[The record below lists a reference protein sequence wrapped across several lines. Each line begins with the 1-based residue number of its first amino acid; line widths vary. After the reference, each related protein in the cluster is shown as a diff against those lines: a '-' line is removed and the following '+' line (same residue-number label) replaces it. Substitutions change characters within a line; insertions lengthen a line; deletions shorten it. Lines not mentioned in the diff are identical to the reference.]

1 MLANEMYPHQLSVIL
16 IAISGFWWTY
26 WIARREVL
34 GDEPHAES
42 EERDDPDDEDYEEL
56 ADQDGIHRGVPQT
69 DNEDEES
76 DDELLLRPYD
86 DHVNNSQTETAMQ
99 PQKPSDGEAIAEQLI
114 AAHLHEVLTLDE
126 MLLREEGWSEALL
139 F

>member
-1 MLANEMYPHQLSVIL
+1 
-16 IAISGFWWTY
+16 
-26 WIARREVL
+26 VL

-139 F
+139 RLEEPASNQVLYMIHERLLDIVEQNDCTRG